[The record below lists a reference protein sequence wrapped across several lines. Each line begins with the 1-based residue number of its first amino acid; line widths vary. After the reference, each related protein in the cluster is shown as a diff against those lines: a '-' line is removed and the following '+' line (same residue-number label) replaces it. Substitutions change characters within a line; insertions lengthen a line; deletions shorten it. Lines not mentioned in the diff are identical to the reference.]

1 MTRIS
6 RLAAV
11 FAVGL
16 ALVVTP
22 VAARGVGSHHT
33 AAKKLSVGVVL
44 DVGGVN
50 DKSFN
55 HLAYVGLQNVE
66 RTYHVNGSYI
76 ATQEQAQY
84 VPNLTHYALL
94 HPSLII
100 AVGGLMEQAM
110 YIVGKQYPN
119 QKFAEIDGAPA
130 DDKFVTHN
138 LPNVANLIFHE
149 QEAGFLV
156 GVLAGLMEKNHV
168 GAATHNTIGAMGG
181 LPVPAVI
188 RYIAGYA
195 YGAKLVDPGIKI
207 KVAYSQSFTDQGKGN
222 SIGKTQISQ
231 GADILFQVAGAS
243 GLGYLRAAQ
252 QSGHYGIGVDAD
264 QGYLGSYVITS
275 ALKRVDL
282 AVERTVK
289 ALATGKFRSG
299 NHFFTIKNGAIG
311 YAKPASV
318 VPASIVAQ
326 VNAYEAKVKAGTIVP
341 PTAIHL

>member
-1 MTRIS
+1 
-6 RLAAV
+6 
-11 FAVGL
+11 VGV

-22 VAARGVGSHHT
+22 AAARGLGSHHA
-33 AAKKLSVGVVL
+33 AAKQLSVGVVL

-55 HLAYVGLQNVE
+55 HLAYVGLQAVE
-66 RTYHVNGSYI
+66 SKYHVKGSYI

-84 VPNLTHYALL
+84 VANLTHYALL

-110 YIVGKQYPN
+110 YIVAQQYPH

-130 DDKFVTHN
+130 DANFVTHN

-156 GVLAGLMEKNHV
+156 GVLAGLMEKGKV

-207 KVAYSQSFTDQGKGN
+207 KVSYSQSFTDQGKGN

-252 QSGHYGIGVDAD
+252 QSGRYGIGVDAD
-264 QGYLGSYVITS
+264 QGYLGSYVLTS

-282 AVERTVK
+282 AVERTVA
-289 ALATGKFRSG
+289 ALATGKFRAG
-299 NHFFTIKNGAIG
+299 NHFYTIKNGAIG
-311 YAKPASV
+311 YGKPAAV
-318 VPASIVAQ
+318 VPTSIVSQ
-326 VNAYEAKVKAGTIVP
+326 VDAYEAKVKSGAITP
-341 PTAIHL
+341 PTTIHL

>member
-1 MTRIS
+1 
-6 RLAAV
+6 
-11 FAVGL
+11 
-16 ALVVTP
+16 VTP
-22 VAARGVGSHHT
+22 AAARGVSSQHA
-33 AAKKLSVGVVL
+33 AAKRLSVGLVL

-55 HLAYVGLQNVE
+55 HLAYVGLSTVE
-66 RTYHVNGSYI
+66 AKYHVKGSYI
-76 ATQEQAQY
+76 PTQEQAQY
-84 VPNLTHYALL
+84 VPNLTHYALQ

-110 YIVGKQYPN
+110 YTVGRQYPH

-130 DDKFVTHN
+130 DANFVNHN

-156 GVLAGLMEKNHV
+156 GVLAGLMEKEHV

-207 KVAYSQSFTDQGKGN
+207 KVSYSQSFTDEGKGN
-222 SIGKTQISQ
+222 SIGRTQISE
-231 GADILFQVAGAS
+231 GVDILFQVAGAS

-252 QSGHYGIGVDAD
+252 TSGKYGIGVDANQD
-264 QGYLGSYVITS
+264 YLGPYVITS

-282 AVERTVK
+282 AVERIVGQ
-289 ALATGKFRSG
+289 LATGHFRPG
-299 NHFFTIKNGAIG
+299 NHFFTIRNGAIG
-311 YAKPASV
+311 YAKPAKV
-318 VPASIVAQ
+318 VPASIVRQ
-326 VNAYEAKVKAGTIVP
+326 VNAYEAKVKAGKITP
-341 PTAIHL
+341 PTTIHL